1 MSLQKTTIP
10 ILLTDG
16 LDQKTDEKL
25 VLPSKLLELENGVFT
40 KAGRINK
47 RNGYDVLDTR
57 IEDGGTISNGEALG
71 VFNDELNL
79 YSGTNLYSYSEATTS
94 WKNKGYLTATIIES
108 TPVVRNSYSQTNPT
122 TDYLSGLTCTAW
134 EDSRGGARYTIT
146 NVDGTILV
154 NDGLIDALATNV
166 FVVTFQNNFFIF
178 YTLAADTS
186 LNYKLV
192 SFGTPL
198 TLGAKVTVTTN
209 MNAVPNFDCIAIG
222 SKIFVA
228 YFNVANQILIRTIDN
243 LFVISSATTLANSAL
258 NCLGLWTDDSQN
270 LWLGF
275 SNNVNVSVAAY
286 NYNMVAILAT
296 TTIEAIANANKITG
310 FTTGTTAKVFYQ
322 ITAAAT
328 YNHYVKTNTIT
339 LAAVVGTATDF
350 LRSVGLASKAFKY
363 SSLGYV
369 NLVHESTLQA
379 TYFTVSES
387 NNVVAKINPQIGGTL
402 ISGNNLTTVPTLD
415 STTFLFPNQIKTQLV
430 SDTGTIYSLTGITG
444 STINFSSENKF
455 QNVQLGQL
463 LIGGGVVASY
473 DGALITEH
481 GFHFFPEDISSV
493 TTTTTG
499 FISPGT
505 YQYVVCYEWTDNMG
519 AIHRSAPSLPV
530 TQVVPAG
537 TTTNKNT
544 LTIPTLRITQKQNVR
559 LVVYRTEADGTQFYQ
574 VSSVASPTFNST
586 TADSVSFADTLADA
600 SILGNTIL
608 YTTGGVLENIA
619 PPAASFIVTYKNR
632 IFLAG
637 LEDNLDFWYSKVRQK
652 NAAVEF
658 SDFLVG
664 RVNADGGPIT
674 GLGVMD
680 NYVIFFKGSSI
691 YAMSG
696 EGPTALG
703 TQNDF
708 QEPILVTSDTGC
720 SNPNSICS
728 TPDGLT
734 FKSPKG
740 IYLLSR
746 SLQVSY
752 IGAPVEDNNDKL
764 LTACSLLSKKNQIRF
779 VTNDD
784 TALIYDYYFDQ
795 WGTFTNHT
803 AEDTAI
809 WQDKFVFLRPNG
821 EVWVEATHFK
831 DNNLFIPMK
840 ITTAWIAT
848 AGVKGFQRIYRMAF
862 LGEYKSKHKMDVSI
876 GYDYNPYFQQVGQV
890 NVDERYVITTYGED
904 SPYGAGTPYGGEFPL
919 YQFKT
924 HMTRQKCEAV
934 RFSFTDNQY
943 YLSDFAEGFNL
954 CTIALECGIKGTM
967 AKMPASNSFST
978 TAA

>member
-1 MSLQKTTIP
+1 MALQKQTIP

-16 LDQKTDEKL
+16 LDQKTDDKL

-47 RNGYDVLDTR
+47 RNGYDVLNTR
-57 IEDGGTISNGEALG
+57 IEDGGTITNGEALG
-71 VFNDELNL
+71 VFKDELNL
-79 YSGTNLYSYSEATTS
+79 YSGTNLYSYSEATES
-94 WKNKGYLTATIIES
+94 WKNKGFLTATIIES
-108 TPVVRNSYSQTNPT
+108 TPIVRNSYSQTNPS

-134 EDSRGGARYTIT
+134 EDTRGGARYTLT
-146 NVDGTILV
+146 NHDGTILV
-154 NDGLIDALATNV
+154 NDALIDALATNV
-166 FVVTFQNNFFIF
+166 IVVAFQNNFFIF

-186 LNYKLV
+186 LNYKLI

-198 TLGAKVTVTTN
+198 TLGAKVIVTTN

-228 YFNVANQILIRTIDN
+228 YFDVGGNILIRTIDN
-243 LFVISSATTLANSAL
+243 LFAISGATTLANSAL

-286 NYNMVAILAT
+286 NYNMVAIVAT
-296 TTIEAIANANKITG
+296 TTVEAIANANKITG
-310 FTTGTTAKVFYQ
+310 FTTGTTARVFYQ

-328 YNHYVKTNTIT
+328 YNHLVKTNTIT
-339 LAAVVGTATDF
+339 TAAAIGTAADF

-363 SSLGYV
+363 SGVGYV
-369 NLVHESTLQA
+369 NVVHDSTLQA
-379 TYFTVSES
+379 TYFTVSEQ
-387 NNVVAKINPQIGGTL
+387 NNVVAKINPSVGGTV
-402 ISGNNLTTVPTLD
+402 ITGNNLTLVPAVD

-455 QNVQLGQL
+455 QNVELGQL
-463 LIGGGVVASY
+463 IIAGGVPSSY

-481 GFHFFPEDISSV
+481 GFHIYPENVSCV
-493 TTTTTG
+493 TMTTTG
-499 FISPGT
+499 FLAPGT
-505 YQYVVCYEWTDNMG
+505 YQYTVCYEWTDNLG
-519 AIHRSAPSLPV
+519 ELHRSAPSIPV

-537 TTTNKNT
+537 TSTNKNT

-559 LVVYRTEADGTQFYQ
+559 IVVYRTEANGTQFYQ

-586 TADSVSFADTLADA
+586 TTDTVTFADTLADA
-600 SILGNTIL
+600 SIIGNTLL

-619 PPAASFIVTYKNR
+619 PPAASFVVAYKNR
-632 IFLAG
+632 IILSG
-637 LEDNLDFWYSKVRQK
+637 LEDPLEFWYSKTRGK
-652 NAAVEF
+652 NSPVEF

-664 RVNADGGPIT
+664 RVNSDGGPIT

-680 NYVIFFKGSSI
+680 NYVLFFKNSAI
-691 YAMSG
+691 YAFAG
-696 EGPTALG
+696 EGPNSLG
-703 TQNDF
+703 TQSDY
-708 QEPILVTSDTGC
+708 QEPVLVTTDTGC
-720 SNPNSICS
+720 SNQNSIIS

-740 IYLLSR
+740 IYLLNR

-752 IGAPVEDNNDKL
+752 IGAPVENNNDKL
-764 LTACSLLSKKNQIRF
+764 LTAASSIPKKNQIRF

-784 TALIYDYYFDQ
+784 TALVYDYYFQQ

-803 AEDTAI
+803 AEDTAV
-809 WQDKFVFLRPNG
+809 WKDTFVMLRPSG
-821 EVWVEATHFK
+821 EVWVEADHFK

-862 LGEYKSKHKMDVSI
+862 LGEYKSPHKMDVSI
-876 GYDYNPYFQQVGQV
+876 GYDYNPYFQQFGQV
-890 NVDERYVITTYGED
+890 DIDSKYVISAYGDD
-904 SPYGAGTPYGGEFPL
+904 SPYGSGTPYGGEYPL

-924 HMTRQKCEAV
+924 HMTRQKCESV

-954 CTIALECGIKGTM
+954 CTIALECGVKGTM
-967 AKMPASNSFST
+967 AKMAANNSFST
-978 TAA
+978 SAA